1 MGRGKEGRRERLY
14 KILEIVYSF
23 SMNKILIV
31 EDDIDLRDVYRDIF
45 TDQQFTVETAIDGND
60 AFQKILSF
68 IPDVIL
74 LDLIM
79 PHTDGFQL
87 LQRIKADEETKN
99 IKVIIMTNVF
109 ADNDELIQNG
119 ALAVWLKTD
128 YTPKEL
134 VEAVKKTAFGIVTSK
149 EEKSLY

>member
-1 MGRGKEGRRERLY
+1 MG
-14 KILEIVYSF
+14 
-23 SMNKILIV
+23 KILIV
-31 EDDIDLRDVYRDIF
+31 EDEQYLRDVYRDIF
-45 TDQQFTVETAIDGND
+45 TDEQFQVETAVDGND
-60 AFQKILSF
+60 ALQKVMSF
-68 IPDVIL
+68 SPEVVL

-87 LQRIKADEETKN
+87 LQQLKANETTKN

-109 ADNDELIQNG
+109 ADTEDLIKNG

-134 VEAVKKTAFGIVTSK
+134 VEAVKKTAYGIIPTHT
-149 EEKSLY
+149 KSYLH